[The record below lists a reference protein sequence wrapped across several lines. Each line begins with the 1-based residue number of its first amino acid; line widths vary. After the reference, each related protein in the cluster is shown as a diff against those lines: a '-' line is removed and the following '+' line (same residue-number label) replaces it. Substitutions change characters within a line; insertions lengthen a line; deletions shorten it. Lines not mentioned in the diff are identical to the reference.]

1 MDIGERLVDELNC
14 KDIFSFD
21 IFGLNITIKESIV
34 VMWIIMAVIMIL
46 SLLLTRNLKIEG
58 KISKRQLFLEMCV
71 EKMANFFRTN
81 IGKGAEDHLS
91 WLMSLAVLIGASNMV
106 GIFGFKPPTKD
117 INVTMGLA
125 LCSIIYIQYASIHA
139 RGTKGWLKSFA
150 QPSPIVVFNNVLELG
165 IKPLSLCMRL
175 FGNIIGAYILMEL
188 IKMVVPVFVPIVLS
202 LYFDIFDGFIQAYVF
217 VFLNSVYIPEA
228 MGNE

>member
-21 IFGLNITIKESIV
+21 IFGLNVTIKESVV

-58 KISKRQLFLEMCV
+58 KISKRQLFIEMCV
-71 EKMANFFRTN
+71 EKMANFFRKN
-81 IGKGAEDHLS
+81 IGEGAESHLS

-117 INVTMGLA
+117 INVTLGLA

-139 RGTKGWLKSFA
+139 RGVKGWLKSFA
-150 QPSPIVVFNNVLELG
+150 QPSPIVLFNNVLELG

-175 FGNIIGAYILMEL
+175 FGNILGAFILMEL
-188 IKMVVPVFVPIVLS
+188 VKMVVPVFVPIVLS

-217 VFLNSVYIPEA
+217 VFLNSVYIQEA
-228 MGNE
+228 IGD

>member
-71 EKMANFFRTN
+71 EKWQTFSEQISAKARK
-81 IGKGAEDHLS
+81 I
-91 WLMSLAVLIGASNMV
+91 
-106 GIFGFKPPTKD
+106 IFH
-117 INVTMGLA
+117 GL
-125 LCSIIYIQYASIHA
+125 CH
-139 RGTKGWLKSFA
+139 
-150 QPSPIVVFNNVLELG
+150 SPF
-165 IKPLSLCMRL
+165 
-175 FGNIIGAYILMEL
+175 
-188 IKMVVPVFVPIVLS
+188 
-202 LYFDIFDGFIQAYVF
+202 
-217 VFLNSVYIPEA
+217 
-228 MGNE
+228 

>member
-81 IGKGAEDHLS
+81 IGIGAEDHLS

-217 VFLNSVYIPEA
+217 VFLNSVYIQEA

>member
-71 EKMANFFRTN
+71 EKMANFFRRN

-217 VFLNSVYIPEA
+217 VFLNSVYIQEA

>member
-21 IFGLNITIKESIV
+21 IFGLNVTIKESIV

-58 KISKRQLFLEMCV
+58 KISKRQLFIEMCV
-71 EKMANFFRTN
+71 DKMATFFRKN
-81 IGKGAEDHLS
+81 IGPGAEDHLS

-117 INVTMGLA
+117 INVTLGLA

-139 RGTKGWLKSFA
+139 RGAKGWLKSFA
-150 QPSPIVVFNNVLELG
+150 KPSPIVLFNNVLELG

-175 FGNIIGAYILMEL
+175 FGNILGAFILMEL
-188 IKMVVPVFVPIVLS
+188 VKMVVPVFVPIVLS

-217 VFLNSVYIPEA
+217 VFLNSVYIQEA
-228 MGNE
+228 IGDE

>member
-1 MDIGERLVDELNC
+1 M
-14 KDIFSFD
+14 
-21 IFGLNITIKESIV
+21 
-34 VMWIIMAVIMIL
+34 
-46 SLLLTRNLKIEG
+46 
-58 KISKRQLFLEMCV
+58 
-71 EKMANFFRTN
+71 
-81 IGKGAEDHLS
+81 
-91 WLMSLAVLIGASNMV
+91 LMSLAVLIGASNMV

-150 QPSPIVVFNNVLELG
+150 QPSPIVVLNNVLELG

-217 VFLNSVYIPEA
+217 VFLNSVYIQEA